1 MNRGVCLCVIRSNE
15 QSKRDSI
22 TDGKDSKSQCVSE
35 EENKKRL
42 VDKKWKERKV
52 KERLKYKNEKNV
64 CKRLKTKKS

>member
-1 MNRGVCLCVIRSNE
+1 MNRGVCVCVIRSNE

-52 KERLKYKNEKNV
+52 KERLKYKKREKCVQKVKN
-64 CKRLKTKKS
+64 

>member
-1 MNRGVCLCVIRSNE
+1 MNRGVCVCVIRSNE

-52 KERLKYKNEKNV
+52 KER
-64 CKRLKTKKS
+64 

>member
-1 MNRGVCLCVIRSNE
+1 MCVIRSNE

-52 KERLKYKNEKNV
+52 KERLKYKKREKCVQKVKN
-64 CKRLKTKKS
+64 